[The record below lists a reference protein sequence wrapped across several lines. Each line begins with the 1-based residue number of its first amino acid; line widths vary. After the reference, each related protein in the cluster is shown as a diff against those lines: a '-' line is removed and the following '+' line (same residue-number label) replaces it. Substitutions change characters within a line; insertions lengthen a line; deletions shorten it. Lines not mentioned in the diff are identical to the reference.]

1 MSDPT
6 DYVYP
11 LPAIVL
17 TVCTEQQAVFLQ
29 HGSHLMVLPED
40 AAAALSILDV
50 LDEFFAAMEDLND
63 HGERHAPFTVLDGGK
78 K

>member
-29 HGSHLMVLPED
+29 HGSHLMVVPEE
-40 AAAALSILDV
+40 AAETLSIMEV
-50 LDEFFAAMEDLND
+50 LGEFFMAMDDPND
-63 HGERHAPFTVLDGGK
+63 QGGQHAPFTVLDGGK